1 MPFSSSSIASFNATN
16 LLYDDLRKAAKG
28 LIADVALSASDAS
41 TKVCTIFH
49 TTRSAQIA
57 GAKFLYHLSNI
68 MPGSKYQI
76 TLIACLGYRR

>member
-49 TTRSAQIA
+49 TTRPAP
-57 GAKFLYHLSNI
+57 GVPTKLLYDFSYKRIYPEN
-68 MPGSKYQI
+68 
-76 TLIACLGYRR
+76 